1 MDAVTSLQAVHDITH
16 VIHEYARLVDLNR
29 TAEQAMCFTDDGVA
43 DYYGS
48 DVVGRDAIAALL
60 GPAVDRWIAS
70 CHTIS
75 NIQIELVSATSATSV
90 CYVHAW
96 HRVDPSGAGDF
107 EVRGQYH
114 DVWRVTAEGWRI
126 ARRTF
131 LTMAGT
137 PPRPD
142 APGIGRV
149 PRGGGT
155 PSGH

>member
-1 MDAVTSLQAVHDITH
+1 MDPTESLLAAHEITH

-29 TAEQAMCFTDDGVA
+29 TDEQAMCFTADGVA
-43 DYYGS
+43 DYYGT
-48 DVVGRDAIAALL
+48 DVVGRNAIATLL

-75 NIQIELVSATSATSV
+75 NIQIDLTSAATATSV

-96 HRVDPSGAGDF
+96 HRVDPSGDGDF

-114 DVWRVTAEGWRI
+114 DQWRRTGEGWRI

-131 LTMAGT
+131 LTMAAT
-137 PPRPD
+137 PPRTG
-142 APGIGRV
+142 APGIGRASHQ
-149 PRGGGT
+149 R
-155 PSGH
+155 

>member
-1 MDAVTSLQAVHDITH
+1 MDAVERLVAERDIAS

-29 TAEQAMCFTDDGVA
+29 TAEQAMTFTEDGVA
-43 DYYGS
+43 DYYGA

-60 GPAVDRWIAS
+60 EPAVNRWIAS
-70 CHTIS
+70 THTIS
-75 NIQIELVSATSATSV
+75 NIQIDVRGPDTATSR

-96 HRVDPSGAGDF
+96 HRVDESGAGDF

-114 DVWRVTAEGWRI
+114 DEWRRTDEGWRI

-131 LTMAGT
+131 LTMAAT

-142 APGIGRV
+142 APGIGR
-149 PRGGGT
+149 RQL
-155 PSGH
+155 